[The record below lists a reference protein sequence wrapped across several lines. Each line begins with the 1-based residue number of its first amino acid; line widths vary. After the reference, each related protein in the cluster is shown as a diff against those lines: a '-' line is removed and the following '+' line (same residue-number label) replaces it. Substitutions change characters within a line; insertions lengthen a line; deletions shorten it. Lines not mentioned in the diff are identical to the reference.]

1 MYITTTDILDAINL
15 LLVQKW
21 PERTVYVEACPVDF
35 DRPAFWLRV
44 LSHEQSDAGRFIQ
57 RHKALLQLTQYDALD
72 DHYDASWARLS
83 RETDEAMYLLSPTLE
98 VGERRLRLA
107 LNRLPRDPDQAH
119 IQIGAE
125 WMSEMPGADKQTAPV
140 ADSYE
145 LNVRGV
151 FK

>member
-83 RETDEAMYLLSPTLE
+83 RETDEA
-98 VGERRLRLA
+98 
-107 LNRLPRDPDQAH
+107 
-119 IQIGAE
+119 
-125 WMSEMPGADKQTAPV
+125 
-140 ADSYE
+140 
-145 LNVRGV
+145 
-151 FK
+151 